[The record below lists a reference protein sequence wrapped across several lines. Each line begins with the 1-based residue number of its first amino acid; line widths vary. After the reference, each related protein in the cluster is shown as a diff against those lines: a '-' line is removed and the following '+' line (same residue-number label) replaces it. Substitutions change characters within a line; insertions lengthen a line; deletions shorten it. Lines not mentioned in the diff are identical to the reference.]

1 MKRSGMMPWVGLRSI
16 LAARPPE
23 ITGVGSGGDWKFET
37 TALAA
42 DFRHFEV
49 RAAVEGGNPTI
60 SIFDYI
66 GDDGEGGGVSDKRVA
81 AALRSIGNCDVD
93 VEINSPG
100 GNYFMGVAIYNLLRR
115 HPKAVNVQ
123 ILGIAASAASV
134 IAMAGDTIAIAH
146 NAEIMIHEASGVFIG
161 TKSEMAAAVETLE
174 HIDQSM
180 VSTYAARSGR
190 PPEEFAAMIA
200 GKDVY
205 FRGQEAIDAG
215 LADTLMER
223 DAEMPVYAATEFP
236 SDKASL
242 DRFLAKHDMPRSAR
256 RDLFRAIGGGTHN
269 AVDPDPATPRAGDPD
284 EPVFQV
290 TADQAA
296 RLAALNV

>member
-1 MKRSGMMPWVGLRSI
+1 MQRNSLRAV
-16 LAARPPE
+16 LAAQRPPE
-23 ITGVGSGGDWKFET
+23 ITGIGTGANWKFET
-37 TALAA
+37 TALAD

-49 RAAVEGGNPTI
+49 RAAAGNSNPTI

-81 AALRSIGNCDVD
+81 AALRTIGDRDVD

-100 GNYFMGVAIYNLLRR
+100 GNYFQGVAIYNLLRR

-146 NAEIMIHEASGVFIG
+146 NAEIMIHEASGIFIG
-161 TKSEMAAAVETLE
+161 TKSEMAEAVATLQ
-174 HIDQSM
+174 HIDDSM
-180 VSTYAARSGR
+180 VATYAARSGR
-190 PPEEFAAMIA
+190 PAEEFSAMIA

-215 LADTLMER
+215 LADELMAR
-223 DAEMPVYAATEFP
+223 DAEMPVYASAELP

-242 DRFLAKHDMPRSAR
+242 DRFLAKHDMTRSAR
-256 RDLFRAIGGGTHN
+256 RDLYRAMGLDTRN
-269 AVDPDPATPRAGDPD
+269 AAPVDPATPRAGD
-284 EPVFQV
+284 EPE
-290 TADQAA
+290 ADLS
-296 RLAALNV
+296 RLFEALKV